1 MSYNTNIINMDP
13 VIIEYAGQPNILEGG
28 APRDVIV
35 GLETDGEELL
45 RTATFECVA
54 LGRPVPIINWYY
66 IIVNQDGTMGTKKR
80 LSNDDRFN
88 ITSNSG
94 SEDRTRRFQRTS
106 MLTMSVTE
114 NDGGI
119 IKCQTGA
126 SFKDAYLTVLS
137 KFHWAI
143 NDD

>member
-1 MSYNTNIINMDP
+1 MDP
-13 VIIEYAGQPNILEGG
+13 IIIEYAGKPNILEGG

-35 GLETDGEELL
+35 GLETNGGGLL

-54 LGRPVPIINWYY
+54 LGRPIPVINWYY
-66 IIVNQDGTMGTKKR
+66 IIVNQDGTMGTKKQ

-88 ITSNSG
+88 ITSSSS

-106 MLTMSVTE
+106 VLTMSVTE

-119 IKCQTGA
+119 IRCQTGA